1 MKIKINQLDEEVN
14 EKNVKMQQFKTE
26 VDQLHHQL
34 VGRHQEPTSTNKIS
48 VGSQTKKVG
57 INIMWIS
64 YEKKVLPSY
73 KFIQL
78 LKTWCLVFYEI

>member
-34 VGRHQEPTSTNKIS
+34 VNRQQEPPSANKLS
-48 VGSQTKKVG
+48 VGSQTIKVG
-57 INIMWIS
+57 II
-64 YEKKVLPSY
+64 VC
-73 KFIQL
+73 
-78 LKTWCLVFYEI
+78 T

>member
-1 MKIKINQLDEEVN
+1 MKITINQLDEEVN

-34 VGRHQEPTSTNKIS
+34 VSRHQEPTSTNKIS
-48 VGSQTKKVG
+48 VGCQTKKVG

-64 YEKKVLPSY
+64 YDLQS
-73 KFIQL
+73 F
-78 LKTWCLVFYEI
+78 T